1 MIKINLLPEE
11 LRKKKKVPFIDRT
24 FVYGLLVLIGEI
36 VILYLVSLSQQTKIA
51 ELDGDLAEAQR
62 EYENYAD
69 IVNKQKEA
77 LSLKEE
83 LTARMNAVQELE
95 NKRAVWV
102 QIITE
107 LRKIIPEYVWLERF
121 EERSGGSFFA
131 DCKGYTMKSIATF
144 LINLM
149 NSDIFRNVQV
159 GSINQQKIGDAT
171 GYSFTVTMALS
182 PEYKAQ
188 ALGHFEV
195 DTAAV
200 EKAVESGKKTKGFV
214 ETTREKLGLY
224 GKEEAKKMFQG
235 IND

>member
-11 LRKKKKVPFIDRT
+11 LRKKKKVPFIDRI
-24 FVYGLLVLIGEI
+24 FIYGLLVLIGEVI
-36 VILYLVSLSQQTKIA
+36 ILYLVSLSQQTKIA

-62 EYENYAD
+62 EYDKYAD
-69 IVNKQKEA
+69 IINKQKEA

-102 QIITE
+102 QIISE
-107 LRKIIPEYVWLERF
+107 IRKIVPEYVWLERF
-121 EERSGGSFFA
+121 EERSGGTFFM
-131 DCKGYTMKSIATF
+131 DCKGYTLKAIATF

-149 NSDIFRNVQV
+149 NSDMFRNVQV
-159 GSINQQKIGDAT
+159 GTITQQKVGDAT
-171 GYSFTVTMALS
+171 GYAFTVTMGLS

-188 ALGHFEV
+188 ALGHFEI

-200 EKAVESGKKTKGFV
+200 EKTEVSGRKARGFV
-214 ETTREKLGLY
+214 ESTRRKLGLY
-224 GKEEAKKMFQG
+224 SKEEAKKMFQG
-235 IND
+235 INQ